1 VISAK
6 RKKINL
12 WGHTLECEEPA
23 PGSKIAAINSGIEA
37 RLAAFNEHKEVLLA
51 LLNYAHKRGPQ
62 AKRFDR
68 DKVWSDVK
76 FLAWQLFLQEGA
88 KREQLTMPPADRVK
102 RLRKLE
108 DALSRSRREVNK
120 AIKEIKDDAED
131 ELCRAWLD
139 GMDKRLDA
147 PPLRQEFKKVGT
159 NLAALET
166 AAFRAIEDMPK
177 RDGGRPG
184 GTGVLPYGVIIILAY
199 LYLDNTERRPGAGRG
214 PFARFVFNFM
224 TALGHPDLVYQTLID
239 DIKDARK
246 RDLMRPEANRMRP
259 SPFTKHGG

>member
-1 VISAK
+1 
-6 RKKINL
+6 
-12 WGHTLECEEPA
+12 
-23 PGSKIAAINSGIEA
+23 
-37 RLAAFNEHKEVLLA
+37 
-51 LLNYAHKRGPQ
+51 
-62 AKRFDR
+62 
-68 DKVWSDVK
+68 
-76 FLAWQLFLQEGA
+76 LQESA

-102 RLRKLE
+102 QLRKLE

-131 ELCRAWLD
+131 ELCRAWLE
-139 GMDKRLDA
+139 GIDKRLDT
-147 PPLRQEFKKVGT
+147 PPPIRQEFKKVGT

-166 AAFRAIEDMPK
+166 AAFLAIEEIPK

-199 LYLDNTERRPGAGRG
+199 LYLNNTEQRPGAGPG

-224 TALGHPDLVYQTLID
+224 TALGYPDLVYQTLID

-246 RDLMRPEANRMRP
+246 RDLMRPETSRMRP
-259 SPFTKHGG
+259 SPFTKRGG